1 MIKVLIAD
9 DHQMF
14 IDGLR
19 SLLEDASD
27 ICVVGGVRNGLEVLE
42 CCEQHDVDIVIMDIN
57 MPEMDGLQL
66 RQRINGE
73 EHLRRKSIPF
83 VFFSTAATNQQVALA
98 YDLTVQGFFIKESNF
113 TEAQASIKMILEYWS
128 KSKHPNNT

>member
-42 CCEQHDVDIVIMDIN
+42 SCDQYDVDIVIMDIN
-57 MPEMDGLQL
+57 MPEMDGIQATRELL
-66 RQRINGE
+66 KKHRSVKILGLSMYND
-73 EHLRRKSIPF
+73 RR
-83 VFFSTAATNQQVALA
+83 N
-98 YDLTVQGFFIKESNF
+98 
-113 TEAQASIKMILEYWS
+113 W
-128 KSKHPNNT
+128 